1 MVVVV
6 AVVVVFAGEVI
17 VIFTRSTGSHGRF
30 LTVMDVFADVVAVVV
45 AVVVIV
51 FHGAVVIIVDDVV
64 VRRRCRETEST
75 F

>member
-45 AVVVIV
+45 AVVVV